1 MTKSEKNQ
9 VIDEL
14 AETLSAANVIY
25 LADTSE
31 LDAEATSNLRRT
43 CHKKEIKLNVVKNTL
58 LKKALERVEDKDF
71 SDLIGVLSGPTS
83 LMLSETGNLPAKLI
97 KEFRKKHERPIL
109 KAAYVEEMCFV
120 GDDQLDALTEI
131 KSREELI
138 GEVITLLQSP
148 VRNVLAQLESGKNTL
163 AGLVKTLEQRES

>member
-1 MTKSEKNQ
+1 MTKTEKNQ

-14 AETLSAANVIY
+14 AETLTAANVIY

-31 LDAEATSNLRRT
+31 LDAEATSDLRRS
-43 CHKKEIKLNVVKNTL
+43 CHKKEVKLSVVKNTL
-58 LKKALERVEDKDF
+58 LRKAFEKVEGKDF
-71 SDLIGVLSGPTS
+71 SEMYDVLAGPTS
-83 LMLSETGNLPAKLI
+83 IMLSETGNLPAKLI
-97 KEFRKKHERPIL
+97 KDFRKKHEKPIL

-120 GDDQLDALTEI
+120 GDDQLDALSEI

-138 GEVITLLQSP
+138 GEVIGLLQSP
-148 VRNVLAQLESGKNTL
+148 VRNVLGALNSGKNTL

>member
-1 MTKSEKNQ
+1 MTKTEKNQ

-14 AETLSAANVIY
+14 AETLTAANVIY

-31 LDAEATSNLRRT
+31 LDAEATSDLRRS
-43 CHKKEIKLNVVKNTL
+43 CHKKEVKLSVVKNTL
-58 LKKALERVEDKDF
+58 LRKAFEKVEGKDF
-71 SDLIGVLSGPTS
+71 SEMYDVLAGPTS

-97 KEFRKKHERPIL
+97 KDFRKKHEKPIL

-120 GDDQLDALTEI
+120 GDDQLDALSEI

-138 GEVITLLQSP
+138 GEVIGLLQSP
-148 VRNVLAQLESGKNTL
+148 VRNVLGALNSGKNTL